1 MEYIRVP
8 SKIKRWSRSKMDI
21 LKLILQIII
30 LAYIGFIVLCLGIAT
45 YLNLAKKEETKDEK
59 IQK

>member
-1 MEYIRVP
+1 
-8 SKIKRWSRSKMDI
+8 MDI

-45 YLNLAKKEETKDEK
+45 YFNLVKKERTDEDSDTF
-59 IQK
+59 

>member
-1 MEYIRVP
+1 
-8 SKIKRWSRSKMDI
+8 MDI

-45 YLNLAKKEETKDEK
+45 YLNLAKKEETKEDGNK
-59 IQK
+59 Q